1 MMHHTKASS
10 KFEENIITNT
20 NKNDRENDTRAQDNV
35 AANSTE
41 AKISEGDILLQTGKI
56 VRDWESVHHRSL
68 KGKNK
73 DIALKAAYIQ
83 LTQKRGISGITITLT
98 MLDARS
104 TSFRKILDS
113 LFQ

>member
-41 AKISEGDILLQTGKI
+41 AKLEIGSQSI
-56 VRDWESVHHRSL
+56 
-68 KGKNK
+68 
-73 DIALKAAYIQ
+73 IALSREK
-83 LTQKRGISGITITLT
+83 TKTL
-98 MLDARS
+98 RS
-104 TSFRKILDS
+104 KLHTFS
-113 LFQ
+113 

>member
-41 AKISEGDILLQTGKI
+41 AKISEGTFC
-56 VRDWESVHHRSL
+56 
-68 KGKNK
+68 
-73 DIALKAAYIQ
+73 
-83 LTQKRGISGITITLT
+83 
-98 MLDARS
+98 
-104 TSFRKILDS
+104 FRQEK
-113 LFQ
+113 